1 MANPYGGDVASSRFK
16 NQQQKRKAL
25 LQNREDSKKTRLKA
39 WRKRM
44 KKLGYTTD
52 ATNTAYN
59 ANGTE
64 VGTFEGGMKKS
75 LKIKKTDKP
84 VVKKKDKPK
93 PEVKKTE
100 TPKTEVKKTETET
113 KTEQPKTEVKKT
125 EPPKKQ
131 EALKIKPK
139 RFISDPRKAGR
150 KYSVRSAQGQRLANK
165 LKARE
170 RAKEMARKRKEKKKV

>member
-25 LQNREDSKKTRLKA
+25 LQNREDSRRTRLKA

-75 LKIKKTDKP
+75 LKIKNTDKP

-93 PEVKKTE
+93 TENKNKE
-100 TPKTEVKKTETET
+100 TPKTETKKTENTPKEAYKPRSEAKVIKDKKET
-113 KTEQPKTEVKKT
+113 
-125 EPPKKQ
+125 
-131 EALKIKPK
+131 LKVKPK
-139 RFISDPRKAGR
+139 RFISDPKNKGR
-150 KYSVRSAQGQRLANK
+150 KYSVRTAQGKKLANK
-165 LKARE
+165 LKARA
-170 RAKEMARKRKEKKKV
+170 RAQEMARKRKEKKKV